1 MIHCISRRTLF
12 FLLLL
17 SLALTACGTVSGP
30 RGGATDTTRD
40 GAPSQQVDVDS
51 IPDAVPRAERRSRYG
66 NPSTYAVAGKTY
78 RIMSDSEGYQESGI
92 ASWYGTKFHGRRT
105 SSGEPYD
112 MHGMTAAHKTLPLP
126 TYAEVT
132 NLQNG
137 RKVIVKINDRGPFHA
152 NRLIDLSHAAASKL
166 GILAT
171 GTGLVEVRT
180 ITPGTTPQ
188 CSGCRDAQEL
198 PSGAD
203 APTAVAAETGDGE
216 SNTVKLYLQA
226 GAFSNR
232 DNAERLRV
240 RINGVA
246 ANAAQRNIQI
256 VEKQTDHSVRY
267 RVRIGPFAS
276 VREVDRFTGDL
287 RRLGIRDT
295 QVVID

>member
-1 MIHCISRRTLF
+1 MIHCMLYRTLF

-17 SLALTACGTVSGP
+17 PLALTACGTVSGP

-40 GAPSQQVDVDS
+40 GAPSQKVDVDS
-51 IPDAVPRAERRSRYG
+51 IPDAVPRAERRSKYG
-66 NPSTYAVAGKTY
+66 NPSTYAIAGKTY
-78 RIMSDSEGYQESGI
+78 RIMSDNAGYQESGI

-166 GILAT
+166 GILTT
-171 GTGLVEVRT
+171 GTGLVEVRA
-180 ITPGTTPQ
+180 ITPGRTPR
-188 CSGCRDAQEL
+188 CAECKDAQES
-198 PSGAD
+198 PPGAD
-203 APTAVAAETGDGE
+203 TSETAAVVDNEP
-216 SNTVKLYLQA
+216 STVKLYLQA
-226 GAFSNR
+226 GTFSNR

-246 ANAAQRNIQI
+246 ANAAQRNVQI
-256 VEKQTDHSVRY
+256 VEKQTDRSVRY

-276 VREVDRFTGDL
+276 VGEVDRFTGDL